1 MRSLSGLQL
10 GNDVMFVKQGTY
22 VEPKGRGR
30 RNIRDMFP
38 RDNYDAISR
47 AISEPDLH
55 GPDVDYSEISTDSG
69 HDSLFNRPGL
79 GTMVFR
85 RNYVSGGM
93 FELGRQDGTSEDRSG
108 TNVRLHSRLQQQ
120 HPSLDDDSIGSARSL
135 QERNRE
141 ELPWDE
147 VELGL
152 DDDDEPET
160 SPLQVFLAT
169 QSMSEFLSIFKR
181 EKIDLEALLLCSD
194 QDLKTIHIPLGPRK
208 KILDACQ
215 RRLETMEDPDCM
227 EDSEL

>member
-22 VEPKGRGR
+22 VDPRGRGR

-47 AISEPDLH
+47 AISEPALH
-55 GPDVDYSEISTDSG
+55 RPDVDYSEISTDSG

-85 RNYVSGGM
+85 RNYISGGM
-93 FELGRQDGTSEDRSG
+93 FELGRQDQTSDERSG
-108 TNVRLHSRLQQQ
+108 ANMRLRSHLQQAHSSPDQ
-120 HPSLDDDSIGSARSL
+120 DSIGSARSL
-135 QERNRE
+135 QERNRD

-152 DDDDEPET
+152 DDDDEAET
-160 SPLQVFLAT
+160 SPLEVFLAT
-169 QSMSEFLSIFKR
+169 QSMSEFLSIFRR
-181 EKIDLEALLLCSD
+181 ERIDLEALVLCSD

-208 KILDACQ
+208 KILDACK
-215 RRLETMEDPDCM
+215 RRLETMEDPDCI